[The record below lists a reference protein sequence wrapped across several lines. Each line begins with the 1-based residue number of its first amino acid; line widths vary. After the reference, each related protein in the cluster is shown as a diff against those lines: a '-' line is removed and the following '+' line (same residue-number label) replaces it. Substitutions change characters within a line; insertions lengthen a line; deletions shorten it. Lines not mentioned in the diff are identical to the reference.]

1 VREGVVGSPTTP
13 SPRSRIAADVSTPIL
28 QLQNVSVRFGA
39 LPAVDDVS
47 LELRQGERRAVIG
60 PNGAGKTTLFNAI
73 TGVIRPSSGRVL
85 LQGRNITRMPPNR
98 RAYLGIGRTFQIT
111 NLFANLTVAENMRL
125 ALRGTSPSKFH
136 LFAADRLAEQDAAR
150 LDQAL
155 ETSRLAHRRQATVRE
170 MSYGEQRQ
178 LELAMALVSRPRLL
192 LLDEPA
198 AGLSAM
204 ERTYFA
210 EIVKGLPKDLTMVL
224 IEHDMDLALRLVD
237 YVSVLNRGRLLVEA
251 EPANIRANE
260 AVQEVYLGKPHH
272 ARRA

>member
-1 VREGVVGSPTTP
+1 MREGVVGSPTTP

-85 LQGRNITRMPPNR
+85 LRGRNITRMPPNR

-125 ALRGTSPSKFH
+125 ALRGTSPSKFR
-136 LFAADRLAEQDAAR
+136 LFAADRLDEEDAAR
-150 LDQAL
+150 L
-155 ETSRLAHRRQATVRE
+155 
-170 MSYGEQRQ
+170 
-178 LELAMALVSRPRLL
+178 
-192 LLDEPA
+192 
-198 AGLSAM
+198 
-204 ERTYFA
+204 
-210 EIVKGLPKDLTMVL
+210 EIG
-224 IEHDMDLALRLVD
+224 
-237 YVSVLNRGRLLVEA
+237 
-251 EPANIRANE
+251 
-260 AVQEVYLGKPHH
+260 
-272 ARRA
+272 

>member
-1 VREGVVGSPTTP
+1 VQPGRRPGCIPL
-13 SPRSRIAADVSTPIL
+13 RLRIATDVTAPIL
-28 QLQNVSVRFGA
+28 QLQNVSVRFGG
-39 LPAVDDVS
+39 LSAVDQVS
-47 LELRQGERRAVIG
+47 LQLRQGERRAVIG

-73 TGVIRPSSGRVL
+73 TGVIRPSAGRVL
-85 LQGRNITRMPPNR
+85 LEGRDITRMPPNR

-125 ALRGTSPSKFH
+125 ALRGTSPSKFR
-136 LFAADRLAEQDAAR
+136 LFAADRLTGEDAAR
-150 LDQAL
+150 LDAAL
-155 ETSRLAHRRQATVRE
+155 ETSRMAHRRQATVRQ

-178 LELAMALVSRPRLL
+178 LELAMALVLRPRLL

-237 YVSVLNRGRLLVEA
+237 YVSVLNHGRVLVEA
-251 EPANIRANE
+251 DPDSIRANE

>member
-1 VREGVVGSPTTP
+1 MDGRDKPDHDNLEQRDPDQLTN
-13 SPRSRIAADVSTPIL
+13 PIL
-28 QLQNVSVRFGA
+28 QLENVSVRFGA
-39 LPAVDDVS
+39 LSAVDGVS
-47 LELRQGERRAVIG
+47 LTLREGERRAVIG

-73 TGVIRPSSGRVL
+73 TGVIRPSSGRIL
-85 LQGRNITRMPPNR
+85 LQGRDITRMPPNR
-98 RAYLGIGRTFQIT
+98 RAHLGIGRTFQIT

-125 ALRGTSPSKFH
+125 ALRGTSQGKFQ
-136 LFAADRLAEQDAAR
+136 LFAGDRLTTDEATR
-150 LDQAL
+150 LDRAL
-155 ETSRLAHRRQATVRE
+155 ETSRLTHRHQSTVRE

-178 LELAMALVSRPRLL
+178 LELAMALVSQPRLL

-237 YVSVLNRGRLLVEA
+237 YVSVLNHGRLLVEA
-251 EPANIRANE
+251 EPAAIRINE